1 VHTIQTESPRRKGI
15 PATTVVLTLLCAMY
29 ALNYMVRVN
38 VSTAAGAFKDELH
51 LNNTDLGWI
60 FSAFAYP
67 YLACQIISGWISDR
81 VGARVALTVFAVI
94 WSAATVFMGLAN
106 SMAAMIFGRV
116 LLGVGVSALPTATRA
131 MSTWMAPGKRA
142 FAQGIT
148 HSAAR
153 LGNAITPPLVAGLIA
168 VVAWRG
174 SFVVLGIVS
183 LGWAIAWAWYFR
195 DNPAEH
201 PSMRASMQS
210 STRVSITPSEM
221 DAFAKAR
228 SSRERAKEPVPFMRL
243 ARRMSLVTVV
253 YFCYGWTLWFFLAW
267 VPQFF
272 LHNYRLNLNHS
283 ALFSGGV
290 FLGGVLGDFSGGVV
304 SDHIFEKTGD
314 RKKARRNLIIFGFLC
329 SLVMMLPIVLV
340 HNLTSAAIFLSLAF
354 FFAEFTVAP
363 MWAIP
368 MDIAPNFSGFA
379 SGFMNSGSAL
389 AAIISPVLAGK
400 IIDATGNWE
409 LPFYGSMSLL
419 LLGAIL
425 AVWMKTEEMRSEPS
439 ANAEPAVQPAV

>member
-1 VHTIQTESPRRKGI
+1 M
-15 PATTVVLTLLCAMY
+15 VLTLLCVMY

-60 FSAFAYP
+60 FWHLLTLTGLPNPQRLDQRSRRSAGGAYRIRRDLVRGNGIYGLGQQHGCHDFWQGAAGHRRVCFADSN
-67 YLACQIISGWISDR
+67 ASD
-81 VGARVALTVFAVI
+81 VHMDGARE
-94 WSAATVFMGLAN
+94 
-106 SMAAMIFGRV
+106 
-116 LLGVGVSALPTATRA
+116 
-131 MSTWMAPGKRA
+131 
-142 FAQGIT
+142 
-148 HSAAR
+148 AR
-153 LGNAITPPLVAGLIA
+153 LRARNHAFGGAAGERPHASGRRGINRHSGVARIVCGSRNREPGLGNCVGLVLSRRSRRSSLDEGIDAGFDAGLD
-168 VVAWRG
+168 
-174 SFVVLGIVS
+174 
-183 LGWAIAWAWYFR
+183 
-195 DNPAEH
+195 DNIGNGGVREGPDEQGAREGAGPFPAAGAPH
-201 PSMRASMQS
+201 G
-210 STRVSITPSEM
+210 
-221 DAFAKAR
+221 
-228 SSRERAKEPVPFMRL
+228 
-243 ARRMSLVTVV
+243 LVTVV

-290 FLGGVLGDFSGGVV
+290 FLAGVLGDFSGGVV
-304 SDHIFEKTGD
+304 SDRIFEKTGD

-389 AAIISPVLAGK
+389 AAIISPVLAGN

-409 LPFYGSMSLL
+409 LPFFGSIGLAFVRRHPGGLDEDRGDAQRAYGQRRARGAAGRLMAKLSFLL
-419 LLGAIL
+419 IPNPE
-425 AVWMKTEEMRSEPS
+425 TP
-439 ANAEPAVQPAV
+439 